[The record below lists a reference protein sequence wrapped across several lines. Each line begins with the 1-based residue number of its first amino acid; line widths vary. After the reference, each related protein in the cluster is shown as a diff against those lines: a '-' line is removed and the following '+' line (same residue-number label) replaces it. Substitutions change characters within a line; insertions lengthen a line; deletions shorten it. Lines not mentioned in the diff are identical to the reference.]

1 MNAAGTGLI
10 GGAEQVMGSE
20 ILRAEHETAPS
31 LSAEVEF
38 ALVLSRMIDSVRSDP
53 EHLRATVYEL
63 ARHKLKEQFGSEKAV
78 DMRQL
83 SNSLE
88 VAIQGVETFVAKTD
102 RMEAWLARPALG
114 QTTPRSLAIA
124 SVLHDASLGAEP

>member
-1 MNAAGTGLI
+1 
-10 GGAEQVMGSE
+10 MGSE

-38 ALVLSRMIDSVRSDP
+38 ALVLSRMIDSVKSDP

-63 ARHKLKEQFGSEKAV
+63 ARHKLKEQFGSEEAV

-83 SNSLE
+83 SKSLE
-88 VAIQGVETFVAKTD
+88 IAIQGVETFVAKND
-102 RMEAWLARPALG
+102 RREAWLGRPALG
-114 QTTPRSLAIA
+114 QPTPRTLAVA
-124 SVLHDASLGAEP
+124 SALQEGASLQGGPVSE

>member
-1 MNAAGTGLI
+1 
-10 GGAEQVMGSE
+10 MGSE

-38 ALVLSRMIDSVRSDP
+38 ALVLSRMIDSVKSDP

-63 ARHKLKEQFGSEKAV
+63 ARHKLKEQFGSDKNT

-83 SNSLE
+83 SKSLE
-88 VAIQGVETFVAKTD
+88 VAIQGVETFVSKND
-102 RMEAWLARPALG
+102 RMDAWLGKPVLAPPTPGTLAVASALQG
-114 QTTPRSLAIA
+114 EDRFQRSR
-124 SVLHDASLGAEP
+124 